1 LEHDFWILE
10 FTGFQQHIDIQFIF
24 VSMSSKIRIYN
35 SFEEAEIAE
44 AQRQVA
50 QTGQERIAET
60 VALILRVYNV
70 TRQQLQNSTKS
81 KRIKII
87 SYN

>member
-1 LEHDFWILE
+1 
-10 FTGFQQHIDIQFIF
+10 
-24 VSMSSKIRIYN
+24 MSSKIRIYN